1 MTLTDDFQRDVSL
14 KLNAYFER
22 KILALHRDDPQ
33 SYFSIK
39 TEYERQLSLI
49 QETREDH
56 RLNLNAIDF
65 DRSWLSCLSEP
76 ITEYNLADLTYRTED
91 NDTSIYSPR
100 IDIAITPT
108 VIKNR
113 SSIIS
118 LGVYRLAH
126 DVSLFNIIHRLD
138 FIWELENTLRE
149 ISNLNLREN
158 NLEPPATVEYIN
170 TRPMHLFGIEIENQK
185 NPKHLM
191 GDFLNAISLSK
202 IPIIIFPEDKFMGCI
217 KMLLFSTTIKNLKE
231 VPIYDILS
239 KAIFLKIDQFRTAIN
254 RLLIAED

>member
-1 MTLTDDFQRDVSL
+1 VNTRTLAEILIFESWFLMTLTHDFQSDVSL
-14 KLNAYFER
+14 KLNRYFER

-39 TEYERQLSLI
+39 TEYERQLSVI

-56 RLNLNAIDF
+56 KLHLNAIDF
-65 DRSWLSCLSEP
+65 DRNWLSCLSEP

-108 VIKNR
+108 VLKNR

-118 LGVYRLAH
+118 LGVYRLAD
-126 DVSLFNIIHRLD
+126 DVRLFSMIHRLD
-138 FIWELENTLRE
+138 FIRELENTLRE

-158 NLEPPATVEYIN
+158 NLEPPETVEYIN
-170 TRPMHLFGIEIENQK
+170 IRPMHLFGIEIENQK

-191 GDFLNAISLSK
+191 GDYLFQVLISLLPD
-202 IPIIIFPEDKFMGCI
+202 IPKKEYYSALF
-217 KMLLFSTTIKNLKE
+217 LLSLH
-231 VPIYDILS
+231 
-239 KAIFLKIDQFRTAIN
+239 FL
-254 RLLIAED
+254 L